1 MCWCMGMN
9 TVCGTYGFPEFL
21 ASKKRET
28 APPSRTAQKRH
39 RLCFTRSKT
48 RIQPNPRFIRSPG
61 STASMQAPGDPVVQ
75 TLARFGEHASCE
87 GLTVDRAGNIY
98 AAVRESEGK
107 PLHMLQLKQGSN
119 ELVQLPVRLDKHV
132 YSIAISPSG
141 QELYVGQMMAGF
153 WST

>member
-1 MCWCMGMN
+1 
-9 TVCGTYGFPEFL
+9 
-21 ASKKRET
+21 
-28 APPSRTAQKRH
+28 
-39 RLCFTRSKT
+39 
-48 RIQPNPRFIRSPG
+48 
-61 STASMQAPGDPVVQ
+61 MQAPGDPVVQ